1 MHMKPSITA
10 KELEV
15 FIVKSGR
22 IVLSPKATLLN
33 SQIIVTESLPQD
45 FEPY

>member
-1 MHMKPSITA
+1 MHMKPSIRA
-10 KELEV
+10 KGMEV

-22 IVLSPKATLLN
+22 IVLSPKLALLN
-33 SQIIVTESLPQD
+33 SQIIVAESLPQD